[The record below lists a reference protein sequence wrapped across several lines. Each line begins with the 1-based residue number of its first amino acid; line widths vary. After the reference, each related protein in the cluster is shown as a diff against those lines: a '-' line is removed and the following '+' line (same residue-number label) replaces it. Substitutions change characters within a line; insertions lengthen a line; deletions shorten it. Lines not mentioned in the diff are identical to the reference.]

1 MDFSSVSNTTAA
13 STIAT
18 SPKKSTLD
26 YNSFLKL
33 LVAEMKNQDPTSPT
47 DTAKYISE
55 LASFSSVEQ
64 GVNTNKKLDSLMTAV
79 QLSQAQSLIGRNLSD
94 PSGTQLG
101 VIMGI
106 EIGDANSI
114 AILANG
120 NRVELGAGNS
130 IS

>member
-1 MDFSSVSNTTAA
+1 MAISPLQTSVA
-13 STIAT
+13 STSTINA
-18 SPKKSTLD
+18 PKKTTLD

-33 LVAEMKNQDPTSPT
+33 LVAEMKNQDPTNPT

-64 GVNTNKKLDSLMTAV
+64 GVNTNKKLDSLMTSI
-79 QLSQAQSLIGRNLSD
+79 QLSQAQSLIGRTLSD
-94 PSGTQLG
+94 PSGASLG
-101 VIMGI
+101 VIKAI
-106 EIGDANSI
+106 EIGNTTST
-114 AILANG
+114 AIMANG

>member
-1 MDFSSVSNTTAA
+1 MVVSAVSNTTTG
-13 STIAT
+13 SSVVT

-33 LVAEMKNQDPTSPT
+33 LVAEMKNQDPTNPT

-79 QLSQAQSLIGRNLSD
+79 QLSQAQSLIGRKLSD
-94 PSGTQLG
+94 QSGTELG
-101 VIMGI
+101 IIKGI
-106 EIGDANSI
+106 EIGDTTSI
-114 AILANG
+114 AILNNG

>member
-1 MDFSSVSNTTAA
+1 MAISPLQTSDA
-13 STIAT
+13 SPAT
-18 SPKKSTLD
+18 SIAPKKTTLD

-33 LVAEMKNQDPTSPT
+33 LVAEMKNQDPTNPT

-64 GVNTNKKLDSLMTAV
+64 GVNTNKKLDSLMTSI
-79 QLSQAQSLIGRNLSD
+79 QLSQAQSLIGRTLSD
-94 PSGTQLG
+94 PSGASLG
-101 VIMGI
+101 VIKAI
-106 EIGDANSI
+106 EIGDTTSI
-114 AILANG
+114 AIMANG